1 MGWPCHSK
9 GDPFG
14 IYIHWPFCAA
24 KCPYCDFNSHVRHK
38 PVDQKVFVEA
48 YELELAH
55 VAKLLKERDDKRDVT
70 SIFFGGGTPSLMEVE
85 TVERILAAISKHWN
99 IAKDVEISLEANP
112 TSIEAD
118 RFRGYRKAGVNRVSA
133 GVQSL
138 DDEQLKFLGR
148 LHTADEAKRA
158 IELARETFPRLSF
171 DLIYA
176 RPKQTLEQWEQEINA
191 AIDLAADHLSL
202 YQLTIEQGTPFYELH
217 KKGRLITPSHD
228 LSADLY
234 QLTQEVTAARGL
246 PNYEISNHAAPSSEC
261 QHNLIYWRYQ
271 DYAGIGPGAHG
282 RLSLDGNKVSTV
294 TEYNPEIW
302 WQQAMSKSHGFK
314 EFETLE
320 GSQSADEFLLMG
332 LRLKEG
338 IDPKR
343 YEAFSGKPL
352 RQAKKEFLIEKKFL
366 EESQKGQLRA
376 TPSGSM
382 VLDAIVADLAS

>member
-1 MGWPCHSK
+1 MAWPYHAK

-38 PVDQKVFVEA
+38 PVDQEVYVEA
-48 YELELAH
+48 YEREIAH
-55 VAKLLKERDDKRDVT
+55 IAALTPGREVS
-70 SIFFGGGTPSLMEVE
+70 SIFFGGGTPSLMAVS
-85 TVERILAAISKHWN
+85 TVDRILQAVSKYWN
-99 IAKDVEISLEANP
+99 IIPNAEISLEANP
-112 TSIEAD
+112 TSIEAN
-118 RFRGYRKAGVNRVSA
+118 RFKGYRKAGVNRVSA

-148 LHTADEAKRA
+148 LHTADEARRA
-158 IELARETFPRLSF
+158 IDLAREVFPRLSF

-176 RPKQTLEQWEQEINA
+176 RPRQTMEDWEKELNS

-202 YQLTIEQGTPFYELH
+202 YQLTIEEGTPFFELH
-217 KKGRLITPSHD
+217 KRGKLAMPAHD

-234 QLTQEVTAARGL
+234 ELTQQVTADRGL
-246 PNYEISNHAAPSSEC
+246 PNYEISNHAAKGKEC

-282 RLSLDGNKVSTV
+282 RLSIDGKKIATV

-302 WQQAMSKSHGFK
+302 WQKAMADGHGMK
-314 EFETLE
+314 DNEILGGEAT
-320 GSQSADEFLLMG
+320 ADEFLLMG
-332 LRLKEG
+332 LRLREG

-343 YEAFSGKPL
+343 YTAFCGKTL
-352 RQAKKEFLIEKKFL
+352 NLDKKKFLIEKGFL
-366 EESQKGQLRA
+366 EESKKGQLRA

-382 VLDAIVADLAS
+382 VLDALVADLAA